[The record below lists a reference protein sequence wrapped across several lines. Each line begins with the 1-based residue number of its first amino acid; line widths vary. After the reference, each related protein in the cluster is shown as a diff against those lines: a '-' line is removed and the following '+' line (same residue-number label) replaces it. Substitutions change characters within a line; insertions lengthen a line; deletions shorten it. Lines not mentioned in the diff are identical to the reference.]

1 MNEQELQQT
10 LTALRAELDRLPESA
25 AGREKMLGLLA
36 RVEAQLDPSIP
47 STPEETLLDGI
58 NQAATEFEVEHPKAS
73 ALLQRIVHTLSAM
86 GI

>member
-36 RVEAQLDPSIP
+36 RVEAQLDPSTP

-58 NQAATEFEVEHPKAS
+58 HQAATEFEVEHPKAS